1 MTIKAMTIKAKAEDM
16 SRDKSRDEEW
26 EALEALAELKND
38 ELDDAVSLDRRIMK
52 RLEAKGLVHDVD
64 GRREL
69 TPSARLRLA
78 SHHLLHG
85 QAT

>member
-1 MTIKAMTIKAKAEDM
+1 MTSKAMTVKAKA
-16 SRDKSRDEEW
+16 RDEEW
-26 EALEALAELKND
+26 EALEALAELKTD

-64 GRREL
+64 GKREL
-69 TPSARLRLA
+69 TPSARLKLA

-85 QAT
+85 SLT